1 MKPVDM
7 AFLQNM
13 LSNWMDKEKTAKSD
27 ETRAFYRGGWNAI
40 QRIIRYHENL
50 TQYEA
55 ERII

>member
-13 LSNWMDKEKTAKSD
+13 LSDWMKKEQDAKSND
-27 ETRAFYRGGWNAI
+27 TRAFYRGGWNAI

-50 TQYEA
+50 K
-55 ERII
+55 